1 MRKLLI
7 GLMIVFFAGISFSNV
22 HHINGGYLKQS
33 TPVVIPVGPFE
44 KAAPDGDFVAPTI
57 SDLNATF
64 IKADGTVDEDSDL
77 SDTDPSPANTLT
89 LITATT
95 DTDYWYT
102 LAILATNVD
111 VAGRLDI
118 TIWDDGADA
127 ISPMVYHFIV
137 VPSKAYELLHSGV
150 VDVTTVLGAAPFNN
164 TTDYVIP
171 VPFVAGTVATYT
183 STTSITLDASAA
195 ATANLYKGHMI
206 EFPSGT
212 GMNQSAII
220 TAYTSGRVAT
230 LAPALNAVLSTDT
243 TYRIYPGTLNV
254 GTVVLETP
262 FDNSTDTVQLANDTI
277 TSAKFDESTAYPLKS
292 ADTGST
298 AVARTGA
305 DSDTLKTLS
314 DQMDATDTAA
324 EIAAAVGIYSEASN
338 SVNATGTTKSHIV
351 LDSALAVLTDPIYC
365 RVLYYDAD
373 TGLYSGHLCIN
384 YNSTAQS
391 IDIFPALKITPAT
404 ADTVTIIGEYSGLLP
419 NDITKYAPR

>member
-1 MRKLLI
+1 MFKKNLWISIILI
-7 GLMIVFFAGISFSNV
+7 CCFFGQVFAGANMTW
-22 HHINGGYLKQS
+22 GGYLKQS
-33 TPVVIPVGPFE
+33 TAATVLVGPFMDDDGTE
-44 KAAPDGDFVAPTI
+44 TIVTVTPDAMSCTFVY
-57 SDLNATF
+57 
-64 IKADGTVDEDSDL
+64 ADGTGTEDQDL
-77 SDTDPSPANTLT
+77 DDGNILTMSNVSAGAEGWGTITITSANTAQVGPLLMTVWSDTADVCFP
-89 LITATT
+89 ITYRFT
-95 DTDYWYT
+95 
-102 LAILATNVD
+102 
-111 VAGRLDI
+111 
-118 TIWDDGADA
+118 
-127 ISPMVYHFIV
+127 V
-137 VPSKAYELLHSGV
+137 VPAKAYEMHTSGSID
-150 VDVTTVLGAAPFNN
+150 VDTVLGQSPFNN

-183 STTSITLDASAA
+183 STTSITLDTAAA

-206 EFPSGT
+206 EFPTGT

-230 LAPALNAVLSTDT
+230 LAPALNVALSTDT

-419 NDITKYAPR
+419 SDITKYAPR